1 MSAPNIASELTSGNL
16 SFGLTGL
23 DLILETNNKHIKLLK
38 TFNQSQANLN
48 LLTPLSWSKSLNLP
62 PLRLCL
68 TPILSTKYQQISK
81 HYITTKNIK
90 QLHVTKSKSTTEIE
104 PFVGISNII
113 IDITSS
119 GSTAKTNLL
128 NSSPTSLIL
137 TSTLCMFYNQTYKI
151 SSKINTLIHILC
163 HLLTSNTTHNSTSN
177 NLNTKPKP
185 NTHTSQTQPNVG
197 NITITTPP
205 ILFPHHHETIPTQ
218 VLISSQSPNPSL
230 PHHELTTNI
239 RHIRT

>member
-1 MSAPNIASELTSGNL
+1 MKLQPSLGLPSKGRIARTIETLLKSNELSIILSNSRCYLSKLTTSSNLEIRLMSALNIASELTSGSL

-23 DLILETNNKHIKLLK
+23 DLMLETNNKDIKLLK
-38 TFNQSQANLN
+38 RFNQSEAKIN
-48 LLTPLSWSKSLNLP
+48 LLTPLSWSKSINP
-62 PLRLCL
+62 PLLRLCL

-90 QLHVTKSKSTTEIE
+90 QLHVIKCKSTTEIE

-113 IDITSS
+113 VDITSS

-128 NSSPTSLIL
+128 NSSLSSIIL

-163 HLLTSNTTHNSTSN
+163 HLLT
-177 NLNTKPKP
+177 
-185 NTHTSQTQPNVG
+185 Q
-197 NITITTPP
+197 
-205 ILFPHHHETIPTQ
+205 
-218 VLISSQSPNPSL
+218 
-230 PHHELTTNI
+230 
-239 RHIRT
+239 

>member
-1 MSAPNIASELTSGNL
+1 MKLQPSLGLPSKGRIARTIETLLKSNELSIILSNSRCYLGKLTTSSNLEIRLMSALNIASELTSGSL

-23 DLILETNNKHIKLLK
+23 DLMLETNNKDIKLLK
-38 TFNQSQANLN
+38 RFNQSEAKIN
-48 LLTPLSWSKSLNLP
+48 LLTPLSWSKSINP
-62 PLRLCL
+62 PLLRLCL

-90 QLHVTKSKSTTEIE
+90 QLHVIKCKSTTEIE

-113 IDITSS
+113 VDITSS

-128 NSSPTSLIL
+128 NSSLSSIIL

-163 HLLTSNTTHNSTSN
+163 HLLT
-177 NLNTKPKP
+177 
-185 NTHTSQTQPNVG
+185 Q
-197 NITITTPP
+197 
-205 ILFPHHHETIPTQ
+205 
-218 VLISSQSPNPSL
+218 
-230 PHHELTTNI
+230 
-239 RHIRT
+239 

>member
-1 MSAPNIASELTSGNL
+1 MKLQPSLGLPSKGRIARTIETLLKSNELSIILSNSRCYLSKLTTSSNLEIRLMSALNIASELTSGSL

-23 DLILETNNKHIKLLK
+23 DLMLETNNKDIKLLK
-38 TFNQSQANLN
+38 RFNQSEAKIN
-48 LLTPLSWSKSLNLP
+48 LLTPLSWSKSINP
-62 PLRLCL
+62 PLLRLCL

-90 QLHVTKSKSTTEIE
+90 QLHVIKCKSTTEIE

-128 NSSPTSLIL
+128 NSSLSSIIL

-163 HLLTSNTTHNSTSN
+163 HLLT
-177 NLNTKPKP
+177 
-185 NTHTSQTQPNVG
+185 Q
-197 NITITTPP
+197 
-205 ILFPHHHETIPTQ
+205 
-218 VLISSQSPNPSL
+218 
-230 PHHELTTNI
+230 
-239 RHIRT
+239 

>member
-1 MSAPNIASELTSGNL
+1 MTQQTNMKLQPSLGLPSKGRIARTLETILKFNDLGIILSNSRCYLGKLTTSSNLEIRLMSAPNVASELTSGNL

-23 DLILETNNKHIKLLK
+23 DLMLETNNKHIKLLK
-38 TFNQSQANLN
+38 RFNQSEAKIN
-48 LLTPLSWSKSLNLP
+48 LLTPLSWSKSVNLP

-68 TPILSTKYQQISK
+68 TPILSSKYQQISR

-90 QLHVTKSKSTTEIE
+90 QLHVTKCKSTTEIE

-128 NSSPTSLIL
+128 NSSPTSIIL
-137 TSTLCMFYNQTYKI
+137 TSTLCLFYNQTSKI

-163 HLLTSNTTHNSTSN
+163 HLLTQQYY
-177 NLNTKPKP
+177 P
-185 NTHTSQTQPNVG
+185 
-197 NITITTPP
+197 
-205 ILFPHHHETIPTQ
+205 
-218 VLISSQSPNPSL
+218 
-230 PHHELTTNI
+230 
-239 RHIRT
+239 

>member
-1 MSAPNIASELTSGNL
+1 MKLQPSLGLPSKGRIARTIETLLKSNELSIILSNSRCYLGKLTTSSNLEIRLMSALNIASELTSGSL

-23 DLILETNNKHIKLLK
+23 DLMLETNNKDIKLLK
-38 TFNQSQANLN
+38 RFNQSEAKIN
-48 LLTPLSWSKSLNLP
+48 LLTPLSWSKSINLP
-62 PLRLCL
+62 LLRLCL

-90 QLHVTKSKSTTEIE
+90 QLHVIKCKSTTEIE

-128 NSSPTSLIL
+128 NSSLSSIIL

-163 HLLTSNTTHNSTSN
+163 HLLT
-177 NLNTKPKP
+177 
-185 NTHTSQTQPNVG
+185 Q
-197 NITITTPP
+197 
-205 ILFPHHHETIPTQ
+205 
-218 VLISSQSPNPSL
+218 
-230 PHHELTTNI
+230 
-239 RHIRT
+239 